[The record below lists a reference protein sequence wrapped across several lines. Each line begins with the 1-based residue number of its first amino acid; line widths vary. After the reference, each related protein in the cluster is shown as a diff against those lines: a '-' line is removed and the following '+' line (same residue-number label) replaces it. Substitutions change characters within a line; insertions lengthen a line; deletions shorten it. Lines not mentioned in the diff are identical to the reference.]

1 MASRTFP
8 IWAAILI
15 FGAVALFLIGYLNVF
30 IPKEQRE
37 KARRI
42 GAGKKRKD
50 ETSTVVCDYRIMGSW
65 YFVLPGLVSAAAAV
79 MFFIEDFMVLA
90 SFIAEGR
97 IVGYVVAGLIFLI
110 AFFLIGGLLFL
121 IPILG
126 ESTSFRDTRAFYW
139 SNYGIKVVEK
149 ERMYSDVTAPKP
161 PPK

>member
-1 MASRTFP
+1 
-8 IWAAILI
+8 
-15 FGAVALFLIGYLNVF
+15 
-30 IPKEQRE
+30 
-37 KARRI
+37 
-42 GAGKKRKD
+42 
-50 ETSTVVCDYRIMGSW
+50 
-65 YFVLPGLVSAAAAV
+65 
-79 MFFIEDFMVLA
+79 MVLA

-126 ESTSFRDTRAFYW
+126 ETTSFRDTRAFYW